1 MPTYAPIVTELRDE
15 LLREVDDLDTAVRNA
30 LVYDIPDM
38 KTYGITSGKGFLD
51 FADWLVRGWIP
62 TESTNGR
69 DIYYILCMFYFVL
82 AQEPFGVRQTSIL
95 PKNVNK
101 PLTPLSDWLVRY
113 AKEIGNFMDKP
124 ESWNETSL
132 TSYRNSPQ
140 FRVFEAE
147 DPKNWKTFNEFFHR
161 KLKEPREINSPD
173 DDRII
178 TFPADSTFAGA
189 FSITDESEVVLKN
202 LPWKVSDLLGKYGKQ
217 KVPNFDDKTT
227 YGELFQEG
235 IWTHSFLNTFD
246 YHRQHAPVSGTV
258 EVIDVIEGAAY
269 LEVLVETDK
278 KAGGHNYLAPRRR
291 ISPRTRKQEPNGVT
305 TLDAPDSPGYQ
316 FLQTRGILIINNEN
330 LGRVVVMPIGMAIV
344 SSVNMNM
351 ELKGQKIKKGDEISH
366 FAFGGSDCVMMFEQK
381 ARVSNFPDLE
391 AGEHFYYG
399 EKLCKA
405 HYKDNVPLHL
415 KNKIAV
421 N

>member
-1 MPTYAPIVTELRDE
+1 
-15 LLREVDDLDTAVRNA
+15 
-30 LVYDIPDM
+30 
-38 KTYGITSGKGFLD
+38 
-51 FADWLVRGWIP
+51 
-62 TESTNGR
+62 
-69 DIYYILCMFYFVL
+69 
-82 AQEPFGVRQTSIL
+82 
-95 PKNVNK
+95 
-101 PLTPLSDWLVRY
+101 
-113 AKEIGNFMDKP
+113 
-124 ESWNETSL
+124 
-132 TSYRNSPQ
+132 
-140 FRVFEAE
+140 VFEAE
-147 DPKNWKTFNEFFHR
+147 DPKNWKTFNQFFYR
-161 KLKEPREINSPD
+161 KLKEPRRIFGQN
-173 DDRII
+173 DDRIV

-202 LPWKVSDLLGKYGKQ
+202 IPWKVSDMLGKYGKE
-217 KVPNFDDKTT
+217 KVPDSDGKTT

-235 IWTHSFLNTFD
+235 VWTHSFLNTFD

-278 KAGGHNYLAPRRR
+278 KAGGHNFLAPRRR
-291 ISPRTRKQEPNGVT
+291 ISPRMKKRESNEVT

-316 FLQTRGILIINNEN
+316 FLQTRGILIINNEH
-330 LGRVVVMPIGMAIV
+330 LGRVAVMPIGMAIV

-351 ELKGQKIKKGDEISH
+351 ELMGQKIKKGDEISH

-405 HYKDNVPLHL
+405 HYKEAIPLNL
-415 KNKIAV
+415 KSKIAV

>member
-15 LLREVDDLDTAVRNA
+15 ILQGVDDLDTAVQNA
-30 LVYDIPDM
+30 LAYDIPEM
-38 KTYGITSGKGFLD
+38 RTYSIVSGKGFLD

-69 DIYYILCMFYFVL
+69 DIYYILCIFYFVL
-82 AQEPFGVRQTSIL
+82 AQEPIGARQTSIL

-101 PLTPLSDWLVRY
+101 PLTSLSDWLVRY
-113 AKEIGNFMDKP
+113 AKEIGKFMDKA
-124 ESWNETSL
+124 ESWNEISL

-147 DPKNWKTFNEFFHR
+147 DPKNWKTFNQFFHR
-161 KLKEPREINSPD
+161 KLKEPREIVSPND
-173 DDRII
+173 NRII
-178 TFPADSTFAGA
+178 TFPADATFAGA
-189 FSITDESEVVLKN
+189 FSITDKSEVVLKN

-217 KVPNFDDKTT
+217 KVPNFDEKTT

-235 IWTHSFLNTFD
+235 IWTHCYLKPFD
-246 YHRQHAPVSGTV
+246 YHRQHTPVSGMV

-269 LEVLVETDK
+269 YEVVVETDK
-278 KAGGHNYLAPRRR
+278 KAGHNYLAARHG
-291 ISPRTRKQEPNGVT
+291 ISPIVKKQESNIINTLNAPN
-305 TLDAPDSPGYQ
+305 SSGYQ
-316 FLQTRGILIINNEN
+316 FLQTRGILILNNEN
-330 LGRVVVMPIGMAIV
+330 LGRVAVLPIGMAFV

-351 ELKGQKIKKGDEISH
+351 ELLGQEIKKGDEISH
-366 FAFGGSDCVMMFEQK
+366 FAFGGSDCVMMFEEK
-381 ARVSNFPDLE
+381 ARVSDFPDLE
-391 AGEHFYYG
+391 ADEHFFYG

-405 HYKDNVPLHL
+405 HYKDAVPIHL
-415 KNKIAV
+415 KNKIAI

>member
-1 MPTYAPIVTELRDE
+1 MPTYHPIVEELRDE

-30 LVYDIPDM
+30 LKSDIPEM
-38 KTYGITSGKGFLD
+38 AKYGIISGKGFLD

-62 TESTNGR
+62 TEVTNGR
-69 DIYYILCMFYFVL
+69 DIYYILCIFYFVL
-82 AQEPFGVRQTSIL
+82 AQEPLGVRQTSIL

-113 AKEIGNFMDKP
+113 AQTIGEFMDQP

-147 DPKNWKTFNEFFHR
+147 DPSNWQTFNQFFHR
-161 KLKEPREINSPD
+161 KLKEPREIDSPD

-189 FSITDESEVVLKN
+189 FSITEDSEVILKN
-202 LPWKVSDLLGKYGKQ
+202 LPWKVTDLLGKYGQ
-217 KVPNFDDKTT
+217 EKVPDSGEDIT
-227 YGELFQEG
+227 YGELFKEG
-235 IWTHSFLNTFD
+235 VWTHSFLNTFD
-246 YHRQHAPVSGTV
+246 YHRQHAAVSGKV
-258 EVIDVIEGAAY
+258 EVIDVIPGAAY
-269 LEVLVETDK
+269 LEVLVKTDE
-278 KAGGHNYLAPRRR
+278 KAGGHNYLSPCRR
-291 ISPRTRKQEPNGVT
+291 ISPNLKDQNPEGVV

-316 FLQTRGILIINNEN
+316 FMQTRGVVIINNDK
-330 LGRVVVMPIGMAIV
+330 LGRVAILPIGMAMV
-344 SSVNMNM
+344 SSVTVNV
-351 ELKGQKIKKGDEISH
+351 ELLGQNIKKGDEISH

-381 ARVSNFPDLE
+381 ARVSNFPDME
-391 AGEHFYYG
+391 ANEHFYYG
-399 EKLCKA
+399 EKLCKS
-405 HYKDNVPLHL
+405 HYREIGETNV
-415 KNKIAV
+415 KSRIAI